1 MLYTCR
7 DDLIFIY
14 IVQIITYIVKAT
26 NTGGDVGVGQ
36 FDLLMPGGGVG
47 LFNGCQPQWG
57 APADGWG
64 DRYGGVQNRD
74 GCYQLP
80 AQLQP
85 GCYFL
90 ILFKY

>member
-1 MLYTCR
+1 
-7 DDLIFIY
+7 
-14 IVQIITYIVKAT
+14 
-26 NTGGDVGVGQ
+26 
-36 FDLLMPGGGVG
+36 MPGGGVG

-74 GCYQLP
+74 GCNQLP

-85 GCYFL
+85 GCFWRFDWFL
-90 ILFKY
+90 GVSLDFALIYLLFG

>member
-1 MLYTCR
+1 MM
-7 DDLIFIY
+7 
-14 IVQIITYIVKAT
+14 QAT